1 MAKVTQADF
10 YPVLYGGVLGG
21 AAHAISDQLFDQI
34 MPGQTTPIESLGMS
48 LKDIALVYLGIYASK
63 TYAKK
68 AWQKQALEGMSTI
81 AVYKTL
87 YPKFLEPTI
96 TEWLAGQEP

>member
-1 MAKVTQADF
+1 MVKVTQKDF
-10 YPVLYGGVLGG
+10 YPILYGGVLGG
-21 AAHAISDQLFDQI
+21 AAHAVSDHYFDQF

-48 LKDIALVYLGIYASK
+48 LKDIALVYLGVYASK
-63 TYAKK
+63 NYAKK
-68 AWQKQALEGMSTI
+68 AYQKQALEGMAVI

-96 TEWLAGQEP
+96 TDFLAGS

>member
-1 MAKVTQADF
+1 MSKKVTQKDF

-21 AAHAISDQLFDQI
+21 AAHAVSDHYFDQF

-48 LKDIALVYLGIYASK
+48 LKDIALVYLGIWASK
-63 TYAKK
+63 NHAKK
-68 AWQKQALEGMSTI
+68 AWQKQSLEGMSTI

-87 YPKFLEPTI
+87 YPKFLEPTV
-96 TEWLAGQEP
+96 TKWLAGA